1 MDSNDN
7 SKQPGDYQA
16 GGGRLHSKTM
26 VLDAY
31 GENPIVITGSFN
43 WSASATQSNDEYLLV
58 FHGPRVAESFDQYFQ
73 SLWDTGRRMG
83 VDHMSDGLERGDVVI
98 NEVMWYGA
106 HGSDPDGYDEFV
118 ELRNMTDRDIRLDL
132 WQIANANDF
141 VVGLP
146 PGSFLPANGLFTI
159 LDHTMEPYQDGI
171 PQDENSAFRGGD
183 MVVNSFNDDRQARL
197 ALKDGAL
204 GLRLL
209 DPDGTEMDVAGNGGP
224 AYAGG
229 PQSDGTVLSM
239 ERADEPGEGDDP
251 ANWHACSL
259 EVGGTNVT
267 EEFREVMI
275 GTPDEPNSAPAP

>member
-1 MDSNDN
+1 
-7 SKQPGDYQA
+7 
-16 GGGRLHSKTM
+16 
-26 VLDAY
+26 
-31 GENPIVITGSFN
+31 
-43 WSASATQSNDEYLLV
+43 
-58 FHGPRVAESFDQYFQ
+58 
-73 SLWDTGRRMG
+73 MG

-146 PGSFLPANGLFTI
+146 PACSCQPTACSPSSTTWSPTATGSPKTR
-159 LDHTMEPYQDGI
+159 MP
-171 PQDENSAFRGGD
+171 RGGD

-209 DPDGTEMDVAGNGGP
+209 DPDGTEMDVEATAVPPTPGLSP
-224 AYAGG
+224 TAPSCPWSVRTSQARETT
-229 PQSDGTVLSM
+229 PPTGT
-239 ERADEPGEGDDP
+239 RA
-251 ANWHACSL
+251 ASK
-259 EVGGTNVT
+259 
-267 EEFREVMI
+267 
-275 GTPDEPNSAPAP
+275 SAAATSPRSSVRS